1 MTLPGPTAWQPSYRR
16 LCCVSCGK
24 RRQQC
29 HNARQNR
36 LTIPRPYR
44 LLPVPNQPPQ
54 GGNSVKKSPKQT
66 GRQPGPDTVRTAL
79 LITRVSTT
87 RQAENDEG
95 PLKNQLQRLRGF
107 LDYRRTYDEDWR
119 EAGVI
124 ELRVSLVKIR
134 SAPPSSSPYSRRFV
148 RLKPTL
154 SSARPWTGS
163 AAASLT
169 S

>member
-1 MTLPGPTAWQPSYRR
+1 VTKSRKQVVRNPG
-16 LCCVSCGK
+16 L
-24 RRQQC
+24 
-29 HNARQNR
+29 
-36 LTIPRPYR
+36 
-44 LLPVPNQPPQ
+44 
-54 GGNSVKKSPKQT
+54 
-66 GRQPGPDTVRTAL
+66 DTVRTAL
-79 LITRVSTT
+79 LITRVSTP
-87 RQAENDEG
+87 RQAANDEG
-95 PLKNQLQRLRGF
+95 SLVNQLQRLRSYIQ
-107 LDYRRTYDEDWR
+107 YRVNCGESWQ
-119 EAGVI
+119 EVAVI